1 METSLTSIAN
11 VVFQEELGAQSHD
24 GEGQQEVSAL
34 FIAIFKIVGTAT
46 TLQLLWLRLQTIVSH
61 SFLHRFLRFFK

>member
-1 METSLTSIAN
+1 METVSTLIAN
-11 VVFQEELGAQSHD
+11 VVFQEELGARSHD

-34 FIAIFKIVGTAT
+34 FIAVFKIVGTAA
-46 TLQLLWLRLQTIVSH
+46 TLQLLWLRLQTVVSH